1 MSSFP
6 RCEALPARRALLLIA
21 APLTPG
27 LYRPWLSRLDRTSET
42 RWQHAEQESSD
53 GVSSVTTGPSLH
65 VCRDRKLFQ
74 VIRPT

>member
-53 GVSSVTTGPSLH
+53 GGVQ
-65 VCRDRKLFQ
+65 RDYWAEPAYL
-74 VIRPT
+74 P